1 MDQGDGLTPILAGIL
16 MLNLLLI
23 FGLGRSPYSS
33 NTLRLPLCSPSIIF
47 CQTGKRKGNLHLC
60 PNSSTPPSRG
70 RACLWVL
77 CLCLED
83 KGEGFELSLYL
94 LKPTPL
100 NIIITVAFSLKLP
113 SALVPEKSSPRWACI
128 ITEDRH
134 LFQMGRLFYWWR

>member
-1 MDQGDGLTPILAGIL
+1 

-33 NTLRLPLCSPSIIF
+33 NTLGLPLCSPSISF

-70 RACLWVL
+70 CACLWVL
-77 CLCLED
+77 SLCLED

-94 LKPTPL
+94 LKPTPSEYYNYSGIFPQAPL
-100 NIIITVAFSLKLP
+100 RLGARKTIS
-113 SALVPEKSSPRWACI
+113 
-128 ITEDRH
+128 
-134 LFQMGRLFYWWR
+134 QMGLYYH